1 MFALFFRLTCIYISC
16 KVEEFHVSA
25 EEFGKGI
32 QQDPQAVLKNELCL
46 LQVCKMS
53 GPHNVKHI
61 K

>member
-1 MFALFFRLTCIYISC
+1 MVLCVRLTCIYISC

-46 LQVCKMS
+46 LQVGRYMS
-53 GPHNVKHI
+53 RSLYI
-61 K
+61 DI